1 MAFYQFRKELEIK
14 APLDE
19 VWKFISSPGNL
30 KEITPNYMGF
40 DITSKNLPEQMYEG
54 MLIRYMV
61 SPIFGIKMTWVTEI
75 TKIDEGHYFIDEQ
88 RIGPY
93 KIWHHQHFL
102 EPIEGGTLMK
112 DIVSYQPPFGILG
125 RIANKFVIQGKLEE
139 IFNYRRM
146 AVLNKFGKME
156 LA

>member
-1 MAFYQFRKELEIK
+1 
-14 APLDE
+14 
-19 VWKFISSPGNL
+19 
-30 KEITPNYMGF
+30 
-40 DITSKNLPEQMYEG
+40 
-54 MLIRYMV
+54 
-61 SPIFGIKMTWVTEI
+61 
-75 TKIDEGHYFIDEQ
+75 
-88 RIGPY
+88 
-93 KIWHHQHFL
+93 
-102 EPIEGGTLMK
+102 MK